1 MPGSITAVVSC
12 GIRLRSR
19 SLRRSLSRVSDR
31 RQPPSVTRAAAAPFL
46 PPAALVPTADEDF
59 FFPMALRRWWRCQR
73 RRQRK
78 CERKSQHAARIARA
92 QGSNGQMNCCG
103 KRHTTISPRIITAKT
118 THAGR
123 PSRRPNANGR
133 SGRTRVSTK
142 TNRRSHDVHY
152 ARRSRKRRNHPHATR
167 DRSIQSQE
175 VGPTLRQVKSSLA
188 QQTLEVIDR
197 QH

>member
-1 MPGSITAVVSC
+1 LASPWRYGGGVV
-12 GIRLRSR
+12 
-19 SLRRSLSRVSDR
+19 
-31 RQPPSVTRAAAAPFL
+31 AN
-46 PPAALVPTADEDF
+46 DEDKGN
-59 FFPMALRRWWRCQR
+59 AKGTLSTQ
-73 RRQRK
+73 QESLEHKEAVKRK
-78 CERKSQHAARIARA
+78 
-92 QGSNGQMNCCG
+92 NWCG
-103 KRHTTISPRIITAKT
+103 ENKPRFSPWIITAKT
-118 THAGR
+118 THADR

-152 ARRSRKRRNHPHATR
+152 ARKSRKRRNHLHAAR

-175 VGPTLRQVKSSLA
+175 VGPTHRPVKSSLA